1 MPLLPPTLGDE
12 IAKMEPTDDEAA
24 AIAAFA
30 DAFEKYMEGSGAPAP
45 AIPGSFAGAKSSM
58 KGAMTGLSADGGGA
72 AAISAGIAAF
82 WGVVAGA
89 AASIWPPALS
99 ATPPP
104 GIGGVA
110 GALTPVFAAN
120 TAGSL
125 DLAASA
131 QAIALAIHPTQLGG
145 IAIHL
150 PPPAG
155 LGPQPIL

>member
-1 MPLLPPTLGDE
+1 MPMLPATLAAE
-12 IAKMEPTDDEAA
+12 LEKMEPTDQEIDAINAFAA
-24 AIAAFA
+24 AW
-30 DAFEKYMEGSGAPAP
+30 EKYMEGSQAPAP
-45 AIPGSFAGAKSSM
+45 AVPGSFAGAVSSM
-58 KGAMTGLSADGGGA
+58 KGAMTGMSADGAAAGAISGGIGA
-72 AAISAGIAAF
+72 A

-104 GIGGVA
+104 GIGA
-110 GALTPVFAAN
+110 IAAALAPVFAAN
-120 TAGSL
+120 TAGQL

-131 QAIALAIHPTQLGG
+131 NAIATALHGTHAGG
-145 IAIHL
+145 IAIHA